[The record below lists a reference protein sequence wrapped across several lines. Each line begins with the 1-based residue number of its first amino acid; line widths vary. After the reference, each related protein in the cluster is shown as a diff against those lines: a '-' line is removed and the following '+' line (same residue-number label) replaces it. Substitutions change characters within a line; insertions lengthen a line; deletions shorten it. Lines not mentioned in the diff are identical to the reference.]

1 MLQFLL
7 HCTVYSLYLFLTF
20 ILIKQVNNLYQVSSR
35 LIKIIPASF
44 RLRFLKIADITVFLL
59 FFIQNL
65 LSCCGD
71 IVENPGPKYSSLT
84 FCHWN
89 LNGLTAHDST
99 KISLLQ
105 AYITQLNYDIICLTE
120 TFLNSSIVSD
130 DNRIKIDGYSLI
142 RSDHPR
148 DSKKG
153 GVCIYYKEHI
163 PLILRDDINTLDN
176 CLVTEIRSQNEKC
189 FLTCIYRS
197 PSQNQDEFKNFCTNF
212 DILLNNINDE
222 LPLSSIVT
230 GDFNARCS
238 RWWKNDMTNLQGQ
251 ELDSLTLSA
260 GYNQIIDKP
269 THVIN
274 TSMSCIDL
282 IFCTN
287 QSVISSHGVDVSIF
301 DKCHHNII
309 YGKINIRVPLP
320 PAYVREVWDY
330 QKANIENI
338 KKAISNFDWNKAF
351 ENLSVDEKVDFLNKT
366 LLNIFRNYIPNKKIK
381 CDYRQPRWM
390 TDNIE
395 KSLKE
400 RCKLTKFFYKN
411 GQRKTDHD
419 KVLEKSEECTKQILE
434 AKKNYILKMTKK
446 LADSNTSPKAYWTI
460 LNRLLYNKKVPTI
473 PSLLVDGKLVS
484 DFCKKANVFNNFFA
498 SICTL

>member
-1 MLQFLL
+1 MLIDNFTWQARVGIFNSSKPLFKTKIKNRGMLQFLL
-7 HCTVYSLYLFLTF
+7 HHTVYLFLTF
-20 ILIKQVNNLYQVSSR
+20 ILIKQVNLYQVSSR

-71 IVENPGPKYSSLT
+71 IEENPGPKYSSVT
-84 FCHWN
+84 SCYWN

-105 AYITQLNYDIICLTE
+105 AYITQHNYDIICLTE
-120 TFLNSSIVSD
+120 TFLNSSILSD
-130 DNRIKIDGYSLI
+130 DNRIKIDAYNLI
-142 RSDHPR
+142 RSDHPS

-153 GVCIYYKEHI
+153 GVYIYYKEHI

-197 PSQNQDEFKNFCTNF
+197 LSQNQNEFKNFCTNF

-222 LPLSSIVT
+222 LPLCSIVT
-230 GDFNARCS
+230 GDFNASCS
-238 RWWKNDMTNLQGQ
+238 RWWKNDITNLQGQ

-287 QSVISSHGVDVSIF
+287 QSVILNHGVDVSIF

-309 YGKINIRVPLP
+309 YGKINTRVPLP
-320 PAYVREVWDY
+320 PTYVREVWDY
-330 QKANIENI
+330 EKANIENVR
-338 KKAISNFDWNKAF
+338 KAISN
-351 ENLSVDEKVDFLNKT
+351 VD
-366 LLNIFRNYIPNKKIK
+366 
-381 CDYRQPRWM
+381 
-390 TDNIE
+390 
-395 KSLKE
+395 
-400 RCKLTKFFYKN
+400 
-411 GQRKTDHD
+411 
-419 KVLEKSEECTKQILE
+419 
-434 AKKNYILKMTKK
+434 
-446 LADSNTSPKAYWTI
+446 
-460 LNRLLYNKKVPTI
+460 
-473 PSLLVDGKLVS
+473 
-484 DFCKKANVFNNFFA
+484 
-498 SICTL
+498 